1 MFGMGFWEIAA
12 ILVIAVLVFGPERLP
27 ALAKQAAGFVRTV
40 RHMAENAKADLVK
53 EFGDDFKDLDLQ
65 ELKGLDPRH
74 VVRDTILGPGTAAGV
89 AEAASRNPGGPT
101 LPPDG
106 KAPFDDEAT

>member
-27 ALAKQAAGFVRTV
+27 SLAKQAAGFIRTV
-40 RHMAENAKADLVK
+40 RQMAETAKADLVK
-53 EFGDDFKDLDLQ
+53 ELGDDFTDLNLD

-74 VVRDTILGPGTAAGV
+74 VVRDTLLGPGTAAGA
-89 AEAASRNPGGPT
+89 AEAASRNPGGPP